1 MELFACDIETGPLP
15 DDELLRLYEVPQK
28 PGLFKAAAVDTGRAT
43 KVETINIKVAKARAA
58 HDVMVADWDG
68 YCDRD
73 KAEWLDATRERA
85 ALSSLTGRVLAVG
98 YWRNDEHG
106 SNPSRINSVDI
117 DEVDILNSWWNLC
130 RENCGDRFV
139 FHNGFGFDLPFL
151 VRRSWILDVTVPD
164 WVMSVR
170 GSRVSFN
177 QDRFLDTMITWTMG
191 KYQTFISLNDLA
203 KALGIE
209 GKLKGCDGADFAR
222 MWYGTAEEQVL
233 ALEYLDQDVR
243 VTMRAA
249 QRMGLG

>member
-43 KVETINIKVAKARAA
+43 KMETIIIKVAEARAV
-58 HDVMVADWDG
+58 HDEMIADWDG

-85 ALSSLTGRVLAVG
+85 ALNPLMGRVLAVG
-98 YWRNDEHG
+98 FW
-106 SNPSRINSVDI
+106 SNEEPNKGPSRINSVDI
-117 DEVDILNSWWNLC
+117 DETEILNSWWALC
-130 RENCGDRFV
+130 RKNCNCQFV
-139 FHNGFGFDLPFL
+139 FHGGFRFDLPFL
-151 VRRSWILDVTVPD
+151 VRRSWMLDVTVPD

-191 KYQTFISLNDLA
+191 EYQKFISLNDLA
-203 KALGIE
+203 KAFGIE
-209 GKLKGCDGADFAR
+209 GKLKGCTGADFAR
-222 MWYGTAEEQVL
+222 MWYGTPEERTL

-243 VTMRAA
+243 ITMRIA